1 MIRSHHFSAILST
14 TETIAHYTAPALL
27 ELLQTA
33 VQEAGLTSVAKAA
46 ATFEPQGV
54 STVLI
59 LEESHVALHVW
70 TESCK
75 IAVDIHVCDY
85 HQNNLLKA
93 EKLAEL
99 LALRLTG
106 RCDRSQWS
114 YLSAKG

>member
-1 MIRSHHFSAILST
+1 VIRSHHFSAILT
-14 TETIAHYTAPALL
+14 TAETIAQLTAP
-27 ELLQTA
+27 ELLDLLQVA
-33 VQEAGLTSVAKAA
+33 VQEAGLTSVARAA
-46 ATFEPQGV
+46 ATFDPQGV

-85 HQNNLLKA
+85 HQNNLPKA

-99 LALRLTG
+99 LALRITG
-106 RCDRSQWS
+106 TSDRSQWS
-114 YLSAKG
+114 YLSASG